1 MRYFMIL
8 LLKFII
14 ISILLSRLYSHKVPS
29 GIPLGIVL
37 DSNVHTELRFF
48 AEKAIKHV
56 NTDLRSVRV
65 RWNFQINRIRIDTFD
80 LLTTS
85 KIVKSPSLILIIL
98 VSKYVIK
105 CHEEF

>member
-1 MRYFMIL
+1 MRYTLIL
-8 LLKFII
+8 MLKFII
-14 ISILLSRLYSHKVPS
+14 VSISLSQMYSHKVPS

-56 NTDLRSVRV
+56 NTDFRSVRV
-65 RWNFQINRIRIDTFD
+65 RWNFQINRIRVDTHD

-85 KIVKSPSLILIIL
+85 
-98 VSKYVIK
+98 
-105 CHEEF
+105 